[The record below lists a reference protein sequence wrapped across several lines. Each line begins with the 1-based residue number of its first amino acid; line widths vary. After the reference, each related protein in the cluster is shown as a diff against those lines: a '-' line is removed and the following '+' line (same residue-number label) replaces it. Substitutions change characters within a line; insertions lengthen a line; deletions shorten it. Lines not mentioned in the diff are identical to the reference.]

1 MTEAIGVNFGSM
13 GHVFLLVFLL
23 GGQPPKGP
31 QNTPMYFAS
40 IETCNWYASE
50 IVKRY
55 GNYKYSSMVPEKHR
69 ATAYCKPVY
78 VDKTKTLVYDY

>member
-1 MTEAIGVNFGSM
+1 MTKAIGVNFGSM

-23 GGQPPKGP
+23 GDVKQP
-31 QNTPMYFAS
+31 NPMYFAS
-40 IETCNWYASE
+40 IDTCNWYASR

-69 ATAYCKPVY
+69 ATAYCKPIY
-78 VDKTKTLVYDY
+78 VDKTKTLVYDH

>member
-1 MTEAIGVNFGSM
+1 M

-23 GGQPPKGP
+23 GDVKQPS
-31 QNTPMYFAS
+31 PMYFAS
-40 IETCNWYASE
+40 IDTCNWYASR

-55 GNYKYSSMVPEKHR
+55 GTSVPPEHR

-78 VDKTKTLVYDY
+78 VDKTKVLVYDW

>member
-23 GGQPPKGP
+23 GDVKQP
-31 QNTPMYFAS
+31 NPMYFAS
-40 IETCNWYASE
+40 INTCNWYASR

-55 GNYKYSSMVPEKHR
+55 GNYSYSSLVPPEHR

-78 VDKTKTLVYDY
+78 INSNTKGLYDH